1 MTNGLHRGKAG
12 NRIRLEQLPSTGR
25 SKRASS
31 IVVTVE
37 IEKNDPRRTWPNWRQ
52 GYKCM
57 TF

>member
-37 IEKNDPRRTWPNWRQ
+37 IEKNDPHRTWPNWRR
-52 GYKCM
+52 G
-57 TF
+57 TNV

>member
-12 NRIRLEQLPSTGR
+12 NRIQLEHSASTGR
-25 SKRASS
+25 NIRASS

-37 IEKNDPRRTWPNWRQ
+37 IEKNDSHRTWPNWGQ
-52 GYKCM
+52 GYKYM